1 MQEKQIAYIYKIND
15 KFKQK
20 QGIFTQLEKKTR
32 HPKDGIPEI
41 NDLCFVTKEKT
52 GLLHII

>member
-20 QGIFTQLEKKTR
+20 QGIFTQLEKKLDIQ
-32 HPKDGIPEI
+32 KMEY
-41 NDLCFVTKEKT
+41 LK
-52 GLLHII
+52 